1 METFTPNVPAPPV
14 PIPFGQLTV
23 AVAESLTPS
32 HPITIADP
40 ILLSDFPDSPQGAV
54 AYTALQRVSEI
65 LSHGFL
71 NPSNDQT
78 SDATPTRELWLS
90 TTSQILVHLHNS
102 IRRSHGADPCPNV
115 FRDLSPTE
123 TDSFSLLART
133 ISSLASFFDNR
144 FENLITDPTDPDVES
159 WEVCLRCLEEC
170 QYPVTHAAW
179 QSVLMSCAQNIHA
192 AHRTI
197 INDKLRSL
205 TLETDQWVDD
215 RRNLIREAFIE
226 AVTSDDL
233 SSLHDATN
241 SDPRLE
247 AWATCTLTSFT
258 DTVKQFIAQEVLAT
272 TVSPILI
279 ESLQAAKVKVDT
291 EGSEYLTA
299 YIRDERAK
307 AEAAANADAL
317 TFYNDTLRT
326 LKAEALERSK
336 REIAEYKH
344 GLKVKNKERKA
355 ALLDDFESRAPK
367 SSSSVSASVARS
379 SRRKARVDQANSVSR
394 PSPGP
399 LRSRSLSRSRSL
411 APSPD
416 SAVPG
421 QSPDQLTPRA
431 SPVCDLPPTRANT
444 AQPSLSLRAPPMDV
458 SVGPPSNSFESAMMH
473 VDTTV
478 LTAFEY
484 PHAPSAFEP
493 QGPPNTQA
501 AVIAPTQPDSSFS
514 SSIDPN
520 TSVIESLICGMSE
533 KFLAQL
539 QESSFA
545 AQSQF
550 SELSQRL
557 QKLEQPPAPYSPSAV
572 AAAWRPPAVAPPAE
586 SRDAYAQ
593 DVHDDDIPM
602 WYYSDTDANMT
613 DTLEPNGLD
622 KYLRDL
628 YLHRLYLP
636 PSHVLTDLQRDYLLT
651 LPGLFQTFCTRFHIS
666 PHRHLHEYDIIPFW
680 DFVDEYKDVES
691 QGRDPLCAVSDA
703 LCGGPTGSPDQPEH
717 PVPHPLNPDPVI
729 PPPIASIRLFPP
741 RAPSLPPITVLNP
754 PSAPH
759 CAPVSDHAWGWAR
772 PSVAH
777 EDAVPATNDPPAPPP
792 NAPWNV
798 MGKGGGKP
806 RSFAAAAAPRRTAPA
821 VVSPIQTAPR
831 PGDLTDSQLQQMS
844 CDQLLRAYETRF
856 RLTVTSHNV
865 SKLALQQAYKRALES
880 EAAIST
886 APVKP
891 AKPATQRPRA
901 RPISTT
907 EFTITRDPSTR
918 AIQGPQGDPAAI
930 VQSLQTSIR
939 QAFPG
944 GPPPF
949 TLLGGCWSSQ
959 LPSNFVLTF
968 SGQPS
973 NDDIKRYSAVLCS
986 PFGSDATILPQ
997 RGYTHVSI
1005 NFVPII
1011 YDDQGNRPSTEAL
1024 SREIEANQAFHGAV
1038 IVSPPKWLRSLFTDS
1053 QTHSSVIISF
1063 LDLDGSRLARVMK
1076 NPIFMFGALCEAKL
1090 FNSLPLIRQCDRCHH
1105 LGHSTGHCRMS
1116 PNIIICSICGG
1127 HHASHD
1133 HAGFC
1138 KGRATHSTL
1147 DCNCPP
1153 VCINCVAAKLPG
1165 KGHLARA
1172 VSCPLCKKYRRETN
1186 RTGASSE
1193 DDFDRSMVVDPPI
1206 LPTAVPSSQP
1216 TDDEQIVFRP
1226 AAAPASPPP
1235 RERVPPAC
1243 LTSILA
1249 DMKRFDLITD
1259 PNYFRSLSIEDLR
1272 SLSDYG
1278 CAKAFSLGI
1287 LSIPD
1292 LIQSMTN
1299 V

>member
-1 METFTPNVPAPPV
+1 
-14 PIPFGQLTV
+14 
-23 AVAESLTPS
+23 
-32 HPITIADP
+32 
-40 ILLSDFPDSPQGAV
+40 
-54 AYTALQRVSEI
+54 
-65 LSHGFL
+65 
-71 NPSNDQT
+71 
-78 SDATPTRELWLS
+78 
-90 TTSQILVHLHNS
+90 
-102 IRRSHGADPCPNV
+102 
-115 FRDLSPTE
+115 
-123 TDSFSLLART
+123 
-133 ISSLASFFDNR
+133 
-144 FENLITDPTDPDVES
+144 
-159 WEVCLRCLEEC
+159 
-170 QYPVTHAAW
+170 
-179 QSVLMSCAQNIHA
+179 MSCAQNIHA

-215 RRNLIREAFIE
+215 RRTLIREAFIE
-226 AVTSDDL
+226 AVTSDDF

-247 AWATCTLTSFT
+247 AWAARTLTSFT
-258 DTVKQFIAQEVLAT
+258 DTAQRFIAQEVLAT

-299 YIRDERAK
+299 YIQDERAK

-317 TFYNDTLRT
+317 TFYNDTLST
-326 LKAEALERSK
+326 LKAEALERSE
-336 REIAEYKH
+336 REIAEFKH
-344 GLKVKNKERKA
+344 GLKVKNEERKA
-355 ALLDDFESRAPK
+355 ALLADFESRTLKP
-367 SSSSVSASVARS
+367 SHSVSASVTRS
-379 SRRKARVDQANSVSR
+379 SRRKARVDRSNSVSH
-394 PSPGP
+394 PSPGA

-411 APSPD
+411 APSPE
-416 SAVPG
+416 SAPSG
-421 QSPDQLTPRA
+421 RSPDQLTPRA

-444 AQPSLSLRAPPMDV
+444 AQPSISLRAPPMDV
-458 SVGPPSNSFESAMMH
+458 SVGPPSNSFETAMML
-473 VDTTV
+473 VDTTA

-484 PHAPSAFEP
+484 PRAPSAFEP

-501 AVIAPTQPDSSFS
+501 AAPAPALSASSFS

-520 TSVIESLICGMSE
+520 TSVIESLIRGMSE

-572 AAAWRPPAVAPPAE
+572 AAAWHPPATV
-586 SRDAYAQ
+586 SRDAPAQ
-593 DVHDDDIPM
+593 DVHNDDIPT
-602 WYYSDTDANMT
+602 WYYSDLDANME
-613 DTLEPNGLD
+613 DAIAPNGLD

-636 PSHVLTDLQRDYLLT
+636 PSHILTDFQRDYTLT
-651 LPGLFQTFCTRFHIS
+651 LPGLFQTFCSRFHIS

-680 DFVDEYKDVES
+680 DFVDEYKEIES

-703 LCGGPTGSPDQPEH
+703 LCGGPTGSPSQPER

-729 PPPIASIRLFPP
+729 PQPTTSIRLFPP

-754 PSAPH
+754 PSAPLR
-759 CAPVSDHAWGWAR
+759 APVSDHARGRAR
-772 PSVAH
+772 PSVAQ
-777 EDAVPATNDPPAPPP
+777 EAAIPAANPSPAPAAPPP

-821 VVSPIQTAPR
+821 VISPIQTAPR
-831 PGDLTDSQLQQMS
+831 PGDLTHSQLQQMS
-844 CDQLLRAYETRF
+844 RDQLLRAYETRF
-856 RLTVTSHNV
+856 RLTVTSRNV

-880 EAAIST
+880 EAAIAT
-886 APVKP
+886 APVP
-891 AKPATQRPRA
+891 AAKPTNPRPRA
-901 RPISTT
+901 RPVTTT
-907 EFTITRDPSTR
+907 EFTVTRDPDTR

-930 VQSLQTSIR
+930 VRSLQTSIR

-949 TLLGGCWSSQ
+949 TLLGGRWSSQ
-959 LPSNFVLTF
+959 LSSNFVLTF

-986 PFGSDATILPQ
+986 PFGPGATILPQ
-997 RGYTHVSI
+997 RGYTRVSI
-1005 NFVPII
+1005 NFVPIT
-1011 YDDQGNRPSTEAL
+1011 YDDQGNRPSSETL
-1024 SREIEANQAFHGAV
+1024 SREIEANSAFHGAT
-1038 IVSPPKWLRSLFTDS
+1038 IVSPPKWLRASFTDS

-1063 LDLDGSRLARVMK
+1063 LDLDGSRLARVTK
-1076 NPIFMFGALCEAKL
+1076 NPIFMFGAPCEAKL
-1090 FNSLPLIRQCDRCHH
+1090 FTSLPLIRQCDRCHR
-1105 LGHSTGHCRMS
+1105 LGHSTGYCRMS
-1116 PNIIICSICGG
+1116 PNVIICYICGG
-1127 HHASHD
+1127 RHASRD

-1138 KGRATHSTL
+1138 KGRASHTNLS
-1147 DCNCPP
+1147 CNCPP
-1153 VCINCVAAKLPG
+1153 SCINCVGAKLHG
-1165 KGHLARA
+1165 KGHLAREA
-1172 VSCPLCKKYRRETN
+1172 SCPLRKKYRRETN

-1193 DDFDRSMVVDPPI
+1193 EDLDRPMIVDPPT
-1206 LPTAVPSSQP
+1206 LPLAVPSSQP

-1226 AAAPASPPP
+1226 VAGPASPSLP
-1235 RERVPPAC
+1235 ERVAPAG
-1243 LTSILA
+1243 LASILA
-1249 DMKRFDLITD
+1249 DMKRFDSITD
-1259 PNYFRSLSIEDLR
+1259 PAYFRSLSIEELR
-1272 SLSDYG
+1272 SLSEYG

-1287 LSIPD
+1287 ESIPD
-1292 LIQSMTN
+1292 LVQSMTN

>member
-1 METFTPNVPAPPV
+1 METFIPNVPAPPV

-23 AVAESLTPS
+23 AVAESLTPL

-40 ILLSDFPDSPQGAV
+40 ILLSDFPDTPQGSV
-54 AYTALQRVSEI
+54 AYTALQQVSEI
-65 LSHGFL
+65 LSHSFL
-71 NPSNDQT
+71 HPSNDQT
-78 SDATPTRELWLS
+78 SDATPNRELWLS

-102 IRRSHGADPCPNV
+102 IRRTHGSDPLPNI
-115 FRDLSPTE
+115 FCDLSPSETE
-123 TDSFSLLART
+123 SFSLFART
-133 ISSLASFFDNR
+133 ISSLSSFFENR
-144 FENLITDPTDPDVES
+144 FENLITDPDDPDVET
-159 WEVCLRCLEEC
+159 WEVCLCCLEEC

-192 AHRTI
+192 AHCTI

-215 RRNLIREAFIE
+215 RRNLICEAFIE

-247 AWATCTLTSFT
+247 AWATRTLTSFT

-291 EGSEYLTA
+291 EGSEYLAA

-307 AEAAANADAL
+307 AEAAANSDAL
-317 TFYNDTLRT
+317 TFYNDTLRA
-326 LKAEALERSK
+326 LKAEALERSE

-344 GLKVKNKERKA
+344 SLKVKNEERKA
-355 ALLDDFESRAPK
+355 ALLADFESCAPK
-367 SSSSVSASVARS
+367 SSSSVSASVTRS
-379 SRRKARVDQANSVSR
+379 SRRKAHVDRSNSVSH

-399 LRSRSLSRSRSL
+399 LRSRSLSCSRSL

-416 SAVPG
+416 STVPG
-421 QSPDQLTPRA
+421 RSPDQLTPCA

-444 AQPSLSLRAPPMDV
+444 AQPVLSLRAPPMDV
-458 SVGPPSNSFESAMMH
+458 SVGPPSNSFETAMMH
-473 VDTTV
+473 VDTTT

-484 PHAPSAFEP
+484 PCALSAFEP

-501 AVIAPTQPDSSFS
+501 AVPVPTQSDSSFS

-520 TSVIESLICGMSE
+520 TSVIKSLICGMSE

-572 AAAWRPPAVAPPAE
+572 ATAWRPPAPAPPAGPH
-586 SRDAYAQ
+586 DTHAQ
-593 DVHDDDIPM
+593 DAHVDDAPT
-602 WYYSDTDANMT
+602 WYYSDMDANME
-613 DTLEPNGLD
+613 DTIEPRSLD

-628 YLHRLYLP
+628 YLHRLCLP
-636 PSHVLTDLQRDYLLT
+636 PSHIPNASQRDYLLT
-651 LPGLFQTFCTRFHIS
+651 LPGLFQTFCSRFHIS
-666 PHRHLHEYDIIPFW
+666 PHRHLHEYNIIPFW
-680 DFVDEYKDVES
+680 DFVDEYKDVKS

-703 LCGGPTGSPDQPEH
+703 LCGGPTGSPDQPEC
-717 PVPHPLNPDPVI
+717 PVPHPLNPDPAL
-729 PPPIASIRLFPP
+729 PPPTTSIRLFPP
-741 RAPSLPPITVLNP
+741 HAPSLPPITVLNP
-754 PSAPH
+754 PSAPLR
-759 CAPVSDHAWGWAR
+759 APVSDHARGRAR

-777 EDAVPATNDPPAPPP
+777 EDAIPTTNDPPAPPP

-806 RSFAAAAAPRRTAPA
+806 RSFVAAAAPRRTAPV

-831 PGDLTDSQLQQMS
+831 PGDLTDSQLQTMS
-844 CDQLLRAYETRF
+844 HDQLLQAYETRF
-856 RLTVTSHNV
+856 RLTITSRNV

-880 EAAIST
+880 EAALST
-886 APVKP
+886 APAQP
-891 AKPATQRPRA
+891 AKKPTNPRPRA
-901 RPISTT
+901 RPITTT
-907 EFTITRDPSTR
+907 EFTVTRDPTTR
-918 AIQGPQGDPAAI
+918 ALQGPQGDPAAI
-930 VQSLQTSIR
+930 VRSLQTSIR

-949 TLLGGCWSSQ
+949 SLLGGCWSSQ
-959 LPSNFVLTF
+959 LSSNFVLTF

-973 NDDIKRYSAVLCS
+973 NDDVKQYSAVLCS
-986 PFGSDATILPQ
+986 PFGPGATILPQ
-997 RGYTHVSI
+997 RGYTCVSI
-1005 NFVPII
+1005 NFVPIT
-1011 YDDQGNRPSTEAL
+1011 YDDQGNRPSSDVL
-1024 SREIEANQAFHGAV
+1024 SREIEANAAFHGAV
-1038 IVSPPKWLRSLFTDS
+1038 IVSPPKWLRASFTDT
-1053 QTHSSVIISF
+1053 QTHSSVIITF
-1063 LDLDGSRLARVMK
+1063 LDPDGSRLARVTK
-1076 NPIFMFGALCEAKL
+1076 NPVFMFGAPCKAKL
-1090 FNSLPLIRQCDRCHH
+1090 FTSLPLIRQCDRCHR
-1105 LGHSTGHCRMS
+1105 LGHSTSYCCMS
-1116 PNIIICSICGG
+1116 PNVIICAICGG
-1127 HHASHD
+1127 RHASKD

-1138 KGRATHSTL
+1138 KGHATHVNL
-1147 DCNCPP
+1147 DCNCPFSCTN
-1153 VCINCVAAKLPG
+1153 CIMAKLPG
-1165 KGHLARA
+1165 KGHISRDS
-1172 VSCPLCKKYRRETN
+1172 SCPLRKKFHRKTN

-1193 DDFDRSMVVDPPI
+1193 EELDRPMIVDLPI

-1226 AAAPASPPP
+1226 AAAPSSPPP
-1235 RERVPPAC
+1235 PGTGCPGW
-1243 LTSILA
+1243 
-1249 DMKRFDLITD
+1249 
-1259 PNYFRSLSIEDLR
+1259 LS
-1272 SLSDYG
+1272 
-1278 CAKAFSLGI
+1278 
-1287 LSIPD
+1287 
-1292 LIQSMTN
+1292 
-1299 V
+1299 

>member
-1 METFTPNVPAPPV
+1 MESFIPNVPAPPV

-32 HPITIADP
+32 HPITIAEP

-71 NPSNDQT
+71 SPSNDQV

-102 IRRSHGADPCPNV
+102 IRRSHGLDPRPNV

-144 FENLITDPTDPDVES
+144 FENLITDPTDPDVDT

-170 QYPVTHAAW
+170 QYPVTQAAW

-192 AHRTI
+192 AHRSI

-215 RRNLIREAFIE
+215 RRTLIREAFIE
-226 AVTSDDL
+226 AVTSDDF

-247 AWATCTLTSFT
+247 AWAARTFTSFT
-258 DTVKQFIAQEVLAT
+258 DTAKQFIAQEVIAT

-299 YIRDERAK
+299 YIRDERTK

-317 TFYNDTLRT
+317 AFYNDTLRT
-326 LKAEALERSK
+326 LKAEALERSE

-344 GLKVKNKERKA
+344 GLKVKNEERKA
-355 ALLDDFESRAPK
+355 ALLGDFESRAPK
-367 SSSSVSASVARS
+367 PSSSVSASVTRP
-379 SRRKARVDQANSVSR
+379 SRRKARVDRANSVSQ

-416 SAVPG
+416 SAIPG
-421 QSPDQLTPRA
+421 RSPDQLTPRA

-444 AQPSLSLRAPPMDV
+444 VQPPLSLHAPPMDV

-473 VDTTV
+473 VDTTT

-484 PHAPSAFEP
+484 PRAPSAFEP

-501 AVIAPTQPDSSFS
+501 VAPVPTQSDSSFS

-520 TSVIESLICGMSE
+520 TSVIESLIRGMSE

-572 AAAWRPPAVAPPAE
+572 AAAWRPPTTAQPAG
-586 SRDAYAQ
+586 SRNDPAQ
-593 DVHDDDIPM
+593 DVHLDGIPT
-602 WYYSDTDANMT
+602 WYYSDTDANMS
-613 DTLEPNGLD
+613 DALEPSGLD
-622 KYLRDL
+622 KYLREL
-628 YLHRLYLP
+628 YFHRLYLP
-636 PSHVLTDLQRDYLLT
+636 PSHIPTDFQRDYILT
-651 LPGLFQTFCTRFHIS
+651 LPGLFQTFCSRFHIS

-680 DFVDEYKDVES
+680 DFVDEYKDIES

-703 LCGGPTGSPDQPEH
+703 LCGGPTGSPDQPER
-717 PVPHPLNPDPVI
+717 PVPHPLNPGPAN
-729 PPPIASIRLFPP
+729 PPTASIRLFPP

-759 CAPVSDHAWGWAR
+759 CAPVSDHARGRAR

-777 EDAVPATNDPPAPPP
+777 EDAAPTANNPLAPPP

-844 CDQLLRAYETRF
+844 RDQLLRAYETRF
-856 RLTVTSHNV
+856 RLTVTSRNV

-880 EAAIST
+880 EAAISS
-886 APVKP
+886 APAKP
-891 AKPATQRPRA
+891 AKPTTQRPRA

-918 AIQGPQGDPAAI
+918 ATQGPQGDPAAI
-930 VQSLQTSIR
+930 VRSLQTSIR

-949 TLLGGCWSSQ
+949 TLLGGRWSSQ
-959 LPSNFVLTF
+959 LSSNFVLTF

-997 RGYTHVSI
+997 RGYTRVSI
-1005 NFVPII
+1005 NFVPIT
-1011 YDDQGNRPSTEAL
+1011 YDDQGNRPSSDIL
-1024 SREIEANQAFHGAV
+1024 SREIEANQAFSGAI
-1038 IVSPPKWLRSLFTDS
+1038 IVSPPKWLRSTFTDS

-1063 LDLDGSRLARVMK
+1063 LDQDGSRLARVTK
-1076 NPIFMFGALCEAKL
+1076 NPIFMFGAPCEAKL
-1090 FNSLPLIRQCDRCHH
+1090 FNSLPLIRQCDRCHR
-1105 LGHSTGHCRMS
+1105 LGHSISHCHLS
-1116 PNIIICSICGG
+1116 PNVIICSICGG
-1127 HHASHD
+1127 RHASRD

-1153 VCINCVAAKLPG
+1153 TCINCVAAKLPG

-1172 VSCPLCKKYRRETN
+1172 VSCPLRKKFRRDTN
-1186 RTGASSE
+1186 RTGNSSE
-1193 DDFDRSMVVDPPI
+1193 EDLDRSMIVDPPI
-1206 LPTAVPSSQP
+1206 LPTAIPSSQP

-1226 AAAPASPPP
+1226 AAKPATPPP
-1235 RERVPPAC
+1235 RERVAPAG

-1249 DMKRFDLITD
+1249 DMKRFDHITD
-1259 PNYFRSLSIEDLR
+1259 TAYFRSLSIDDLR
-1272 SLSDYG
+1272 SLSEYG

-1287 LSIPD
+1287 ESIPD